1 MSGNQVI
8 PGAGSEHDIV
18 LAGQPRYLIESGGG
32 TGGGGIAPPQ
42 QSLPKVVHR
51 LLRGRYPIA
60 IALALIGG
68 IGGAVGGYFL
78 QSPKYKCDGQVEV
91 QPTIPKIL
99 YQTEQSSVSPMF
111 SNFLNTQVSLLQQ
124 DRVIRRAMD
133 SEDWRALGR
142 GRGPEDEADFRKSLK
157 VATIP
162 NTFLINVS
170 FTDGESRATL
180 VAVREVINAY
190 KTLFGHREEENVTS
204 TRLSTLK
211 SLQKQYESDRK
222 DLRTQVLSKSSE
234 FESDDLTRLQDHYL
248 TQLLAV
254 DSRAAEAK
262 AQLTQLGIDPD
273 KFALPTAGSA
283 NPGSPAATPA
293 LTAEQIAV
301 SDKNMAALLDQQS
314 TLKRRLASNRAR
326 GFGDQHP
333 AIIMDQTDLAAIDA
347 SIAEIVDRYK
357 DPAAAPTSPT
367 TMIAAG
373 PPRPDQLVV
382 QFRLLQTQAKQLR
395 DRTSLISTRRIE
407 IDGLNRDIQALDT
420 KLADVNRRLD
430 EINVESN
437 MRDTVGRIDTQLPEA
452 APGTPNVDPRNKM
465 AAFGLFL
472 GGGLP
477 IAVMLLIGLIDRRFR
492 FADQARDAS
501 HAAPLLGILPELP
514 QGGGDPERSAAA
526 VHCVHH
532 IRSLLQMT
540 KRDHKVIAVTSPAAS
555 DGKTSLALSLA
566 MSFTA
571 SGSRTLL
578 VDFDLIGCGLTSRL
592 NAKCDEGLGHA
603 LLHASGNGHA
613 VPTGVPGLDLLPAGR
628 DDARLI
634 SRLSRSAFKTV
645 IDEYRDKYDSIIVDT
660 GPAMGS
666 LEANIAATTAD
677 GVVLVVGRGQ
687 HGDRVQEVLRH
698 LDQLGASMLGMV
710 FNRAHATDF
719 ARSTMSKSIRSVR
732 TQDAPHRSSAAGE
745 SSAATIA
752 PSDPLARSV
761 VSDIQD

>member
-1 MSGNQVI
+1 MTAVPVVSDSG
-8 PGAGSEHDIV
+8 PEHDIV
-18 LAGQPRYLIESGGG
+18 LAGSSRILAEPGR
-32 TGGGGIAPPQ
+32 GGGGVPAQ
-42 QSLPKVVHR
+42 QSLPRVVHR
-51 LLRGRYPIA
+51 LLRGRYPVV
-60 IALALIGG
+60 IALALLGG

-78 QSPKYKCDGQVEV
+78 QTPKYKCDGQVEV

-142 GRGPEDEADFRKSLK
+142 GRGPEDEADFRKGLK

-170 FTDGESRATL
+170 FTDQESRATL

-222 DLRTQVLSKSSE
+222 DLQTQVLSKSSE

-254 DSRAAEAK
+254 DSRAAETK

-273 KFALPTAGSA
+273 KFALPSTGSTD
-283 NPGSPAATPA
+283 PGSPKSVPA
-293 LTAEQIAV
+293 PTAEQIAV
-301 SDKNMAALLDQQS
+301 TDPAMAALLAQQS

-326 GFGDQHP
+326 GLGDQHP
-333 AIIMDQTDLAAIDA
+333 AIIMDQTDLAAVEAD
-347 SIAEIVDRYK
+347 IAQMVEKYK
-357 DPAAAPTSPT
+357 DPASAPASASTV
-367 TMIAAG
+367 IAAG

-382 QFRLLQTQAKQLR
+382 QYRLLQTQAKQLR

-407 IDGLNRDIQALDT
+407 IDGLNRDIQALDA
-420 KLADVNRRLD
+420 KLAEVNRRLD

-452 APGTPNVDPRNKM
+452 APGTPNVDPRKKM
-465 AAFGLFL
+465 AAFGLVL

-477 IAVMLLIGLIDRRFR
+477 IAVMLLVGLIDRRFR

-514 QGGGDPERSAAA
+514 LSGGDPERSAAA

-540 KRDHKVIAVTSPAAS
+540 KRDHKVIAVTSPAAG

-578 VDFDLIGCGLTSRL
+578 MDFDLIGCGLTARL
-592 NAKCDEGLGHA
+592 NAKRSEGLGHA
-603 LLHASGNGHA
+603 LVAGAGNGHV
-613 VPTGVPGLDLLPAGR
+613 VPSGVPGLDLLPAGR
-628 DDARLI
+628 DDARHI
-634 SRLSRSAFKTV
+634 SRISRSAFEAV
-645 IDEYRDKYDSIIVDT
+645 LDEYRGKYDAIIVDT

-666 LEANIAATTAD
+666 LEANIAATSAD

-698 LDQLGASMLGMV
+698 LDQLGAGMLGMV

-719 ARSTMSKSIRSVR
+719 ARSTMSKSMRSVR
-732 TQDAPHRSSAAGE
+732 SDDAPRRPDPVPAEVAA
-745 SSAATIA
+745 IA